1 MNEDAWRYWGKK
13 EDQGLR
19 EVIALADR
27 VFPTCEVAIE
37 GSRHCGLT
45 LLVNGIATARAI
57 RLCLRNDLPGPAFA
71 LARTLY
77 ESVLRGHIIVH
88 EISMDELND
97 LLVRIREWR
106 ERNSPGVPPPKIELK
121 GKRWRTSVRGTRDDP
136 DFGNRRT
143 LVSEQ
148 AVLYQQS
155 VLDMPVLHDLT
166 HGGMTQAMQMMD
178 SEQAIGAHHSVAN
191 QTLLLHFATRGA
203 MFAIMT
209 WPGAW
214 EKYEAEIEHAAHTVT
229 DRWRNW
235 EGLART
241 TPQ

>member
-1 MNEDAWRYWGKK
+1 M
-13 EDQGLR
+13 
-19 EVIALADR
+19 IALADR

-57 RLCLRNDLPGPAFA
+57 RPLPGETTSQDQRSPC
-71 LARTLY
+71 RTLY

-121 GKRWRTSVRGTRDDP
+121 GRSWRTSVRGDKGRSGLRESPHTSV
-136 DFGNRRT
+136 RT
-143 LVSEQ
+143 GG
-148 AVLYQQS
+148 
-155 VLDMPVLHDLT
+155 PVPAIGAGHASAPRSD

-191 QTLLLHFATRGA
+191 QTLLLHFA
-203 MFAIMT
+203 
-209 WPGAW
+209 
-214 EKYEAEIEHAAHTVT
+214 H
-229 DRWRNW
+229 
-235 EGLART
+235 EG
-241 TPQ
+241 PCSQS

>member
-1 MNEDAWRYWGKK
+1 MNENAWRYWGMK

-19 EVIALADR
+19 EVSALADC

-37 GSRHCGLT
+37 GSRHYGLT
-45 LLVNGIATARAI
+45 LLVNGIETTRAI

-88 EISMDELND
+88 EISMGELND
-97 LLVRIREWR
+97 LLIRTRVWS
-106 ERNSPGVPPPKIELK
+106 ERNLPGESPPKIELK
-121 GKRWRTSVRGTRDDP
+121 AKRWRTSARGTRGDS
-136 DFGNRRT
+136 DFGNFRT

-148 AVLYQQS
+148 ALLYQQS

-178 SEQAIGAHHSVAN
+178 SDQAIGTHHSVAN
-191 QTLLLHFATRGA
+191 QTWLLQLAARGA
-203 MFAIMT
+203 MFAIVT
-209 WPGAW
+209 WPGLW
-214 EKYEAEIEHAAHTVT
+214 EKYEVQIAHAIRAGTE
-229 DRWRNW
+229 RWRNW
-235 EGLART
+235 EGLARPN
-241 TPQ
+241 PQ

>member
-1 MNEDAWRYWGKK
+1 MNENAWRYWGKK
-13 EDQGLR
+13 EDEGLR

-37 GSRHCGLT
+37 GSRHYGLT

-88 EISMDELND
+88 EISMDELNE
-97 LLVRIREWR
+97 LLVRTREWK

-121 GKRWRTSVRGTRDDP
+121 GKRWRTSARGTRGDP
-136 DFGNRRT
+136 DFGNPRT

-148 AVLYQQS
+148 ALLYQQS

-178 SEQAIGAHHSVAN
+178 SDQGIGAHHSVAN
-191 QTLLLHFATRGA
+191 QTLLLQFAAQGA
-203 MFAIMT
+203 MFAIVT

-214 EKYEAEIEHAAHTVT
+214 EKYEAQIAHAVRAGT

-241 TPQ
+241 NPQ